1 MSRYIGPKNKLARR
15 IGEDLSLKSN
25 AVKVSR
31 RLSIRPGQHGAK
43 GKRKLSDFGTQ
54 LAEKQKLKYLYG
66 VTEKQLRRMYDQA
79 STSSVATGEGL
90 LSSLERRLDNV
101 VYRSG
106 WAITRAGAR
115 QLVAHGHILVNG
127 KKVTIPSYQV
137 QVEDVVNL
145 SEKIIKNPD
154 MSERIKDADSVVE
167 WIEKK
172 QAVAKIAR
180 LPKRSDIKETVTE
193 QLVVEYYSR

>member
-25 AVKVSR
+25 SVKVSR
-31 RLSIRPGQHGAK
+31 RLGIRPGQHGAK

-54 LAEKQKLKYLYG
+54 LAEKQKLKYIYG
-66 VTEKQLRRMYDQA
+66 ITEKQLRRLYLEA
-79 STSSVATGEGL
+79 SASSVATGEGL

-101 VYRSG
+101 VYRAG

-115 QLVAHGHILVNG
+115 QLVAHGHVLVNS

-145 SEKIIKNPD
+145 SGKIIKNPD
-154 MSERIKDADSVVE
+154 LSERIKDSVASVE

-180 LPKRSDIKETVTE
+180 LPKRSDIRETVTE